1 MIKGIAMAQWVNRL
15 RNNIFVNP
23 PPLPLS
29 CEISGA
35 LHLAQPGLTA
45 GWLAGRQ
52 AGWQAGWL
60 TKYRWISKFS
70 KLAVG

>member
-1 MIKGIAMAQWVNRL
+1 MAQWVNRL

-23 PPLPLS
+23 PLL

-45 GWLAGRQ
+45 GWLAGRRNTGEFRNFQ
-52 AGWQAGWL
+52 NWL
-60 TKYRWISKFS
+60 
-70 KLAVG
+70 

>member
-1 MIKGIAMAQWVNRL
+1 MAQWVNHF

-23 PPLPLS
+23 PPLLLL

-45 GWLAGRQ
+45 DRLAG
-52 AGWQAGWL
+52 
-60 TKYRWISKFS
+60 
-70 KLAVG
+70 

>member
-1 MIKGIAMAQWVNRL
+1 MAQWVNRL

-23 PPLPLS
+23 PPLPLL

-35 LHLAQPGLTA
+35 LHLVQPGLMAGWQA

-52 AGWQAGWL
+52 
-60 TKYRWISKFS
+60 TKYR
-70 KLAVG
+70 

>member
-1 MIKGIAMAQWVNRL
+1 MAQWVNRL

-35 LHLAQPGLTA
+35 LHLAQPGLM
-45 GWLAGRQ
+45 